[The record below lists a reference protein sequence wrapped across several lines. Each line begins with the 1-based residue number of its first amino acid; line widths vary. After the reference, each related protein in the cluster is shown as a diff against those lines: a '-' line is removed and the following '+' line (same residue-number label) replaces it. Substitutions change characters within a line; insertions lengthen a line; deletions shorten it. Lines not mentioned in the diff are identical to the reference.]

1 MKNYLKDQIFNNFLE
16 ILEADMPQLTEA
28 GRRKLADK
36 LCQSSYDVYKLNSE
50 GIVKQTSEAISDLE
64 RHRGLF
70 KQYIDTLQRNTNKI
84 LDNFKQNGFVTK
96 KYDEYTK
103 KTILKGRTTMVD
115 DMVYFLN
122 DLNDCVTSFYKDV
135 YKVEQTTID
144 QKQITLF

>member
-1 MKNYLKDQIFNNFLE
+1 MKNYLKEQIFDNFLQ

-28 GRRKLADK
+28 GRRKMAEK
-36 LCQSSYDVYKLNSE
+36 LSQSAYDVYKVNSE
-50 GIVKQTSEAISDLE
+50 GIIKQTSEAISDLE
-64 RHRGLF
+64 KHRGLF
-70 KQYIDTLQRNTNKI
+70 KKYIDIIQKNTNQI
-84 LDNFKQNGFVTK
+84 LENFKQNGFVTK

-135 YKVEQTTID
+135 YKVEQTTKD
-144 QKQITLF
+144 QQQITLF